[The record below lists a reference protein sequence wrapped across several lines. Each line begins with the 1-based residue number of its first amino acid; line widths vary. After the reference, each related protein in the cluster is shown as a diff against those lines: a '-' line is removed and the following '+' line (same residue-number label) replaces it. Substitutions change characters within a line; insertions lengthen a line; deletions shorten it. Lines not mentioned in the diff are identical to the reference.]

1 MPELPRG
8 TVAFLFTDIEGST
21 KRWERDRSAMATA
34 VARHVA
40 LLRQA
45 IESHHGVLY
54 KVVGDAIQAA
64 FPTAP
69 DALSAALDGQ
79 RALVAEDWGQLE
91 PIRVRMA
98 VHAGEASPD
107 PTGDYLT
114 PALNRLSRLL
124 AAGFG
129 GQVLVSHVM
138 QQLAR
143 DALPLGA
150 ELRDLGHHRLRDL
163 LDPERVFQLIHPDLP
178 ADFPP
183 LRSLE
188 GYPNN
193 LLRQPTPLLGREREL
208 GEVAEL
214 LRREDVHLVT
224 LTGPGGVGKTRLALQ
239 AAADLLEVFP
249 DGAFFIELAP
259 LVDPAL
265 VPSTVASALGVREE
279 GGQPVVE
286 ALEAFLRDRQL
297 LLSLDNFEHLTAAA
311 PVVGDLLRACPRVKV
326 LATSRAP
333 LHLRG
338 EHEYPVP
345 TLAVPDPTRREP
357 AAHLIQYEAVRL
369 FVERAQAAKPDFALD
384 DDNAAAVAEICRR
397 LDGLPLAIE
406 LAAARIKL
414 LPPQALLER
423 LGERLKVLTG
433 GARDAPARQRTLRDA
448 IAWSHDLL
456 SPQDQTLFRR
466 LAVFAGGCNLEAVEA
481 VGNADGDLDT
491 LEGMA
496 SLVDESLL
504 RQVEQ
509 PGGDPRFFMLETVRE
524 FGLERLTA
532 SGEEGLLRSRHA
544 EYLSGFVEAFR
555 PGIDGPDQVRV
566 IAQLEAE
573 QDNLRTALSWAI
585 EQTDAPTALR
595 LTANLWKFW
604 MVRSRQ
610 SEGRDWLE
618 RSLAIPSNA
627 PSDARFE
634 ALFAAGLFARQQGD
648 YRRAVVWGEEG
659 LELAHTLGNP
669 FHSARALSL
678 LGLVAQDQGDPGRAR
693 PLFEEA
699 LALVRKAHDARA
711 EAMILNNLGDAMAA
725 EGDLQGAQACYEEC
739 LAIARQRGD
748 NWGIGIALLNL
759 GHLALR
765 SGDIQRACGLYGE
778 GLTIS
783 VELGD
788 QARVADYLNA
798 IGRLAAAAGQWL
810 AAARLLSAA
819 SARYHSIGI
828 EQFPAHR
835 GEHDRAVAA
844 ARTSLGDETFTAAW
858 DAGQALP
865 PEQAIAEALS
875 VAFSPMSEANCQI
888 P

>member
-8 TVAFLFTDIEGST
+8 TVTFLFTDIEGST
-21 KRWERDRSAMATA
+21 ALWERDRSSMGTA

-45 IESHHGVLY
+45 IESHHGALY
-54 KVVGDAIQAA
+54 KVIGDAVQAA
-64 FPTAP
+64 FPAAP

-79 RALVAEDWGQLE
+79 RALLAEDWGQLAS
-91 PIRVRMA
+91 IRVRMA

-107 PTGDYLT
+107 PTGDYLA
-114 PALNRLSRLL
+114 PVLNRLSRLL
-124 AAGFG
+124 ATGSG
-129 GQVLVSHVM
+129 SQILVSQVV

-143 DALPLGA
+143 DTLPPGA
-150 ELRDLGHHRLRDL
+150 ELRDLGQHRLRDL
-163 LDPERVFQLIHPDLP
+163 LDPERIFQLVHPDLP
-178 ADFPP
+178 TEFPS

-208 GEVAEL
+208 GEIDAL

-249 DGAFFIELAP
+249 DGAFFVELGSLA
-259 LVDPAL
+259 DPAL
-265 VPSTVASALGVREE
+265 VPSTVASVLGVREE

-286 ALEAFLRDRQL
+286 ALIAFLRDRQL
-297 LLSLDNFEHLTAAA
+297 LLSLDNFEHLTAASS
-311 PVVGDLLRACPRVKV
+311 VIGDLLRACPVVKV

-338 EHEYPVP
+338 EREYPVP
-345 TLAVPDPTRREP
+345 TLGVPDPSRREP
-357 AAHLIQYEAVRL
+357 VARVAQYEAVRL
-369 FVERAQAAKPDFALD
+369 FVERAHAARPDFALTGE
-384 DDNAAAVAEICRR
+384 NAFAVAEICRR

-414 LPPQALLER
+414 LPPQALLDR

-456 SPQDQTLFRR
+456 SPHDQTLFRR
-466 LAVFAGGCNLEAVEA
+466 LAVFAGGCTLEAVEA
-481 VGNADGDLDT
+481 VGNADDDLDT

-509 PGGDPRFFMLETVRE
+509 PGGDPRFLMLETVRE
-524 FGLERLTA
+524 FGLERLAA

-544 EYLSGFVEAFR
+544 EYLAGFVEAFR

-566 IAQLEAE
+566 IAQLESE
-573 QDNLRTALSWAI
+573 QDNLRTALFWVI
-585 EQTDAPTALR
+585 DQIDVTTALR
-595 LTANLWKFW
+595 LTSNLWKFW

-618 RSLAIPSNA
+618 RSLAIPSNT
-627 PSDARFE
+627 PTDARFE
-634 ALFAAGLFARQQGD
+634 ALFAAGLFARQQSD
-648 YRRAVVWGEEG
+648 YRRAEVWGEKG

-669 FHSARALSL
+669 FHTARALSL
-678 LGLVAQDQGDPGRAR
+678 LGLVAHDQGDPGRSR

-699 LALVRKAHDARA
+699 LPLVREAHDARA
-711 EAMILNNLGDAMAA
+711 ETMILNNLGDARAA
-725 EGDLQGAQACYEEC
+725 EGDLHGAQACFEEC

-748 NWGIGIALLNL
+748 KWGIGAALLNL

-765 SGDIQRACGLYGE
+765 SADAQRAGELYSE
-778 GLTIS
+778 GLAIN

-819 SARYHSIGI
+819 TALYRSLGI
-828 EQFPAHR
+828 EQFPDHR
-835 GEHDRAVAA
+835 EEHEHAVAA
-844 ARTSLGDETFTAAW
+844 AKASLGDEAFTAAW
-858 DAGQALP
+858 DAGQALLL
-865 PEQAIAEALS
+865 EQAIPEALS
-875 VAFSPMSEANCQI
+875 VALAPVNETKR
-888 P
+888 